1 MDIFIIQL
9 ITYVIAFTAMLAT
22 PCYYL
27 LVRTSL
33 PKYYLGLAVIP
44 LLGIVL
50 LLWVIAI
57 LPWANSGTTEA
68 RT

>member
-1 MDIFIIQL
+1 MDIFMIQMV
-9 ITYVIAFTAMLAT
+9 TYVIAFTAMLAT
-22 PCYYL
+22 PCYFL
-27 LVRTSL
+27 LVRASL

-44 LLGIVL
+44 FLGVIL

-57 LPWANSGTTEA
+57 LPWPNSGTTET